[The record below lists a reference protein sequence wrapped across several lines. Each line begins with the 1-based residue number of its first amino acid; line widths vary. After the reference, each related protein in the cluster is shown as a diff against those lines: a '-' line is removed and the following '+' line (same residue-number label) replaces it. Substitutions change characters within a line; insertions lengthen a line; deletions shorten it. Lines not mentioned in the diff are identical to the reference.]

1 MMSKEIKLFNPDVRL
16 FVCIPIIVIGVLAD
30 MVVRGLPSCCLRT
43 GHIRAYSGILRLTY
57 AKNEGAAF
65 SILSGQ
71 REFFIALTAVVLV
84 VAFYM
89 LLRGY
94 IRGMFGAVAISICIS
109 GAIGN
114 FIDRLFYGYVIDM
127 FEPIFIDFAVFNVAD
142 VLLNV
147 GGAALVIYILFFH
160 KEAARIDIKSSDFL
174 YISAAG
180 SRMAKLCLYDGKIGF
195 EIKEYGER
203 AGPGTG
209 TVRRIKAYETRTD
222 CV

>member
-1 MMSKEIKLFNPDVRL
+1 MSRLF

-30 MVVRGLPSCCLRT
+30 MVVKRLAFMLFKDGDTYELIP
-43 GHIRAYSGILRLTY
+43 GILRLTY

-195 EIKEYGER
+195 EIKEYGSEPDPEP
-203 AGPGTG
+203 GPGQTH
-209 TVRRIKAYETRTD
+209 
-222 CV
+222 